1 MVLNKQLPAESEKTE
16 FIPLDK
22 LHFDPLNPRFPSR
35 KVLDTADERDV
46 LEWMLDDATIIE
58 LMNSIGENGYFEV
71 EPLLVIDAGRKADGY
86 FVIEGN
92 RRLAA
97 LILLNYP
104 QKAPIKKQAV
114 QDASSE
120 AKVKPKEIPS
130 KIYSSRNS
138 ILYYLG
144 YRHITGIKEW
154 DPLAKARY
162 LEQLRGT
169 LTARDE
175 YKQYQALART
185 IGSNAGYVGRLLT
198 GLALY
203 EKVEEKSFYRLQGVS
218 ETTISFSLI
227 TTALQYSNIVR
238 YLGLTSNTDASLKKL
253 VESHLHQLISWM
265 FEKGPENTTRLGESR
280 NLKKLN
286 AVVGSKQALAAFQK
300 GESLDDA
307 ALLTGVP
314 TEIFR
319 MAIAKARKFLQSAR
333 EYIYKM
339 KSAEESDIEILTD
352 IVDQAT
358 FLHRSLKDL
367 FPKNK
372 KP

>member
-1 MVLNKQLPAESEKTE
+1 MVLSKKFTPQTDQTE

-22 LHFDPLNPRFPSR
+22 LHFDPQNPRFPSK
-35 KVLDTADERDV
+35 KVLDTRDETDV

-71 EPLLVIDAGRKADGY
+71 EPLMVIDAGKEADGY

-97 LILLNYP
+97 LILLSYP

-114 QDASSE
+114 RDASSQ
-120 AKVKPKEIPS
+120 AKVRPKQIPS
-130 KIYSSRNS
+130 KIYSSRDS

-169 LTARDE
+169 LTTRDLT
-175 YKQYQALART
+175 KQYQALART
-185 IGSNAGYVGRLLT
+185 IGSSPSYVGRLLT

-203 EKVEEKSFYRLQGVS
+203 ETVEEKDFYRLQGVS
-218 ETTISFSLI
+218 ETTINFSLI
-227 TTALQYSNIVR
+227 TTAIQYSNIVR
-238 YLGLTSNTDASLKKL
+238 YLGISNNTDASLKNL
-253 VESHLHQLISWM
+253 VDSHLRQLISWM

-286 AVVGSKQALAAFQK
+286 AVVGSKQALAAFER
-300 GESLDDA
+300 GESLEDA
-307 ALLTGVP
+307 ALRTGVP

-339 KSAEESDIEILTD
+339 KSPDESDIEILAD
-352 IVDQAT
+352 IIDQAT
-358 FLHRSLKDL
+358 FLHRSLKEL

-372 KP
+372 K